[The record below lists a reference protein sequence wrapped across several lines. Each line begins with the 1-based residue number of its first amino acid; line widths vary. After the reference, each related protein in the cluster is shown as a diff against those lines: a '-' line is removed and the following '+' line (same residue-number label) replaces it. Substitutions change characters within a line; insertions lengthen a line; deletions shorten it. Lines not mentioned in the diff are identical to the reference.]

1 MFKTGR
7 IPKEISARTLKLY
20 KEIAERAIA
29 EGKDAL
35 GVQAQR
41 LEIIAKALRSIQ

>member
-7 IPKEISARTLKLY
+7 IPKDISPRTLKLY
-20 KEIAERAIA
+20 KELTQRAIA
-29 EGKDAL
+29 DGKDAL

-41 LEIIAKALRSIQ
+41 LEMIAKALRIVK